1 MFLSNKKQRGY
12 SWLSGHTWVQPIAP
26 GHVEKVHEGVV
37 LGVAVSLTDP
47 DADAVVLPQALLAL
61 HHPHLFPQGVPGHLV
76 DALLLEVVA
85 GPVAV
90 DHELVGVEGG
100 LGQTVSLLV
109 LGVDVWEPQARV
121 LLEPVGAHEGVPEGA
136 RELPAGLELVQ
147 VHELLAVRSGHLL
160 NFIRFAF
167 YQQGSLYQVRGGW
180 LALLLSVRSGASV
193 LA

>member
-1 MFLSNKKQRGY
+1 M
-12 SWLSGHTWVQPIAP
+12 
-26 GHVEKVHEGVV
+26 HEGVV

-147 VHELLAVRSGHLL
+147 VHELLVVPPVLGGEYDVVDEEVVDSVDALAQSAVVFAGRLSQLYSGMV
-160 NFIRFAF
+160 NNEISPVFSQIQRKYAN
-167 YQQGSLYQVRGGW
+167 
-180 LALLLSVRSGASV
+180 
-193 LA
+193 